1 MQGVR
6 RSLVLIAVVT
16 LSWTAP
22 ADNVGVV
29 AYDIRYSLAPITEAN
44 FDQATQVIGEP
55 MPRAPGTRQR
65 CPVTG
70 LSPGRAYWFALKSED
85 AAGNVSPISNVVVRV
100 APKVS
105 GGAGFAKSW
114 GAGWI

>member
-55 MPRAPGTRQR
+55 MPRATFEFAIPKGADVLDDRQ
-65 CPVTG
+65 
-70 LSPGRAYWFALKSED
+70 
-85 AAGNVSPISNVVVRV
+85 
-100 APKVS
+100 
-105 GGAGFAKSW
+105 
-114 GAGWI
+114 